1 MSALFTGESAKRES
15 FITLGRF
22 RIPKFIHKALLF
34 VQGEACHATL
44 RDSSIHLMKLG
55 TLWIERNGL
64 HSVQNV
70 ASCDFCVQLEESRRT
85 IQ

>member
-1 MSALFTGESAKRES
+1 MSALLTSESVKREA

-22 RIPKFIHKALLF
+22 RVPKFIHKALLYL
-34 VQGEACHATL
+34 QGEACHATL

-55 TLWIERNGL
+55 TLWIETNGL

-70 ASCDFCVQLEESRRT
+70 TSCDFCAQSGKET